1 MASACDQDWQLTKKT
16 VLERNCHMFNNPLM
30 SDIKF
35 TCGESK
41 RKYFYAHKYVLA
53 TSSPVFYAMFYGNL
67 AEKNSV
73 LHLEDADEESLE
85 MFLRFLYTEEYSAT
99 PENALNVMYL
109 AKKYMVPLLVD
120 KSVEILIDGIEPN
133 NVLPILES
141 ATQFSISDLEEK
153 CWQVVDLHTTKSI
166 ESSHF
171 LDINK
176 STLGELLKRDTLT
189 ISEVQLFHWVLKWS
203 DNQCELNGVSVT
215 LENRRSFLGDLVY
228 QLRFLV
234 MSKSEFTN
242 KIVPAGLL
250 TKEEVTLILRRFEE
264 QDPKGQPLLWNI
276 TKQRAYFIRVIC
288 VTVSMKSACPSW
300 TDELVSW
307 ISRKVDDDRGD
318 NWHFRISNTSYL
330 QFKVDTPAMLHG
342 LRLLGGP
349 DDGEYE
355 VVIEIEGLERRM
367 SGKYV
372 STFAELSAS
381 YGFDVMLPTPLRVDP
396 NKFIGVS
403 VSIRKPQSYY
413 IISKLDSSISGGV
426 TVVFEHQHTKGGDIA
441 EIILRHATN

>member
-1 MASACDQDWQLTKKT
+1 MATPSDQDWQLTKKT

-30 SDIKF
+30 SDITF

-53 TSSPVFYAMFYGNL
+53 TSSPVFYAMFYGDL

-73 LHLEDADEESLE
+73 IHLEDADEESLE
-85 MFLRFLYTEEYSAT
+85 MFLRFLYTEEYSTT

-120 KSVEILIDGIEPN
+120 KSVEILIDGIEPD

-141 ATQFSISDLEEK
+141 ATQFSISDLEKK
-153 CWQVVDLHTTKSI
+153 CWQVVDLHTQISI

-176 STLGELLKRDTLT
+176 STLGELLKRDTLK

-203 DNQCELNGVSVT
+203 DNQCELNGVSET
-215 LENRRSFLGDLVY
+215 QENRRSFLGDLVY

-250 TKEEVTLILRRFEE
+250 TEEEVTPILRRFEE
-264 QDPKGQPLLWNI
+264 QDPEGEPLLWNI

-288 VTVSMKSACPSW
+288 VIISMKSARPSW
-300 TDELVSW
+300 TNELLSW
-307 ISRKVDDDRGD
+307 ISQKVDDDRGD
-318 NWHFRISNTSYL
+318 NWRFKISNTSYL
-330 QFKVDTPAMLHG
+330 RFKVDTPAMLHG
-342 LRLLGGP
+342 LRLLGNP
-349 DDGEYE
+349 DDGEHK
-355 VVIEIEGLERRM
+355 VAIEIEGLERCIN
-367 SGKYV
+367 GKYK
-372 STFAELSAS
+372 STFDELSAS

-403 VSIRKPQSYY
+403 ASIRKSQSYY
-413 IISKLDSSISGGV
+413 VISKLDSSIAGGL
-426 TVVFEHQHTKGGDIA
+426 TVVFEHQYTKGGDIA